1 MMSVDETLMCS
12 FQGGIIVTLRSVVWV
27 YVEFR
32 AQSCVPRRKRKALLG
47 VSALRRLRASAE
59 RRADRGCMRSCVP
72 TSSVRSRCGA
82 NECGAWDRRRSVPWL
97 TGSIIEDFTYTLG
110 CAHARSQ
117 PRAVRAHG
125 TREITR
131 TACAIW
137 NAPGCFCSALP
148 KCATYAV
155 HVAGCGEVAL
165 YNKEKS
171 EMRR

>member
-1 MMSVDETLMCS
+1 MRSPASRGEKERLCWACQHSGVSGQALSAGRIEAMCA
-12 FQGGIIVTLRSVVWV
+12 LACP
-27 YVEFR
+27 R
-32 AQSCVPRRKRKALLG
+32 AQYGAG
-47 VSALRRLRASAE
+47 VA
-59 RRADRGCMRSCVP
+59 P
-72 TSSVRSRCGA
+72 TSAVH
-82 NECGAWDRRRSVPWL
+82 WDRRRSVPWL